1 MQKANV
7 VSNKQIEV
15 KNLDVTEW
23 FKKYLTRDHP
33 RKNEVKHGEN

>member
-1 MQKANV
+1 MRKANV

-23 FKKYLTRDHP
+23 FKKYHP